1 MTNEK
6 QELLERELLSI
17 LMLKPEIGID
27 LLQIKPKY
35 LQNKINSHLL
45 SSMLAVYEKFGVID
59 YANVVAHDNSISLS
73 ILMEVISDEY
83 VPIIDVRKQFMACQ
97 ISILNNYKKIVIS
110 NLSKKLN
117 ENKINCDDYLKKMEK
132 INEVNIKFD
141 TNEITEDEL
150 LENISTENIGI
161 ELKAYPKLNNMLK
174 LVQGDFL
181 MIGAPTSTG
190 KSGLLLNLM
199 NELMNNYQCIYFNME
214 MSKSTI
220 YKRIIAIKSA
230 VPVNY
235 IEKPQTDY
243 QAELVNKAVREI
255 SESKLVIEHKATYLQ
270 EIKSVLK
277 IMKNDG
283 KHTILFLDHIGLIKI
298 SGYKSPYEQMT
309 EVAKQLRQICLDYDC
324 TIIAACQLNRASYNA
339 NELNL
344 SMLKDSGELE
354 NSSSKVILLYRDK
367 DCSKDSLEPTMILD
381 IVKNRDGQLGKINYK
396 YYKTQQIF
404 EEVKNYE

>member
-35 LQNKINSHLL
+35 LQNKMNSHIL
-45 SSMLAVYEKFGVID
+45 SSLLAVYEKFGVAD
-59 YANVVAHDNSISLS
+59 YANIIAYDNSISLN

-110 NLSKKLN
+110 NLSKKFN

-141 TNEITEDEL
+141 TNEITEQEL
-150 LENISTENIGI
+150 LENISTNNIGI

-199 NELMNNYQCIYFNME
+199 NELMDNYQCIYFNME

-283 KHTILFLDHIGLIKI
+283 KHTIF
-298 SGYKSPYEQMT
+298 
-309 EVAKQLRQICLDYDC
+309 
-324 TIIAACQLNRASYNA
+324 IA
-339 NELNL
+339 
-344 SMLKDSGELE
+344 G
-354 NSSSKVILLYRDK
+354 
-367 DCSKDSLEPTMILD
+367 
-381 IVKNRDGQLGKINYK
+381 
-396 YYKTQQIF
+396 
-404 EEVKNYE
+404 